1 MVDSTDF
8 GVINLENVDSFTT
21 SVRLISQKKDFLK
34 KIKLDTIVNEEE
46 RYNSL
51 KIFLMPL
58 YDLFHGTWIDFHND
72 STAIEHIKGTS
83 DNFTNLNRTFEFN
96 TKTNHLIFDKHSR
109 PEELEIKML
118 SDDTLILRFYS
129 EGLNLLV
136 KKER

>member
-34 KIKLDTIVNEEE
+34 KINLDTIVNEEE

-51 KIFLMPL
+51 KIILKPL

-72 STAIEHIKGTS
+72 STASEHIKGAS
-83 DNFTNLNRTFEFN
+83 DNFTNLNRTFE
-96 TKTNHLIFDKHSR
+96 
-109 PEELEIKML
+109 
-118 SDDTLILRFYS
+118 
-129 EGLNLLV
+129 
-136 KKER
+136 